1 VPTATNDEMETD
13 TDTEEDEDEYK
24 DESGL
29 EDTDGR

>member
-1 VPTATNDEMETD
+1 VPTAINNEMETD